1 MTEAVW
7 IPTARGGRLAGR
19 FERPERAMRAVALF
33 AHCFTCGKDQ
43 IGAVKVS
50 RALAARGI
58 ATLRFDVTGVGASA
72 GAFAETTFS
81 ANVDDIVAAADW
93 LRQTEQA
100 PVLLVGHSLG
110 GAAVIAAAH
119 RIPEVRAVA
128 TIGAP
133 ADIAHVLHRFGDAL
147 PTIEQDGQAAVALGG
162 RVFQVGRDFVE
173 DARGQSLLA
182 HLENLKKPILFM
194 HAPLDDEVGIDN
206 ATKLFTA
213 ARHPKSF
220 ISLDGANHFLTG
232 PGDAE
237 AAGAAIAG
245 WAERYLPEAART
257 ASGAASLPPGVV
269 RVLET
274 GGGAFEN
281 TVTVGTHRFLADEPA
296 AVGGG
301 DAGPT
306 PYDLLAAALGACVSM
321 TVRMYAAR
329 KAWPLE
335 RISVDVSHAKI
346 HAADCVDCETRE
358 GKVDELRV
366 SLTLE
371 GPLDDEQRAR
381 LLEIAG
387 KCPVHRTLH
396 SEIKTRIDWASKQDP
411 P

>member
-7 IPTARGGRLAGR
+7 IPTANGGRLAGR
-19 FERPERAMRAVALF
+19 FERPERVVRAVALF

-72 GAFAETTFS
+72 GGFTETTFS

-93 LRQTEQA
+93 LRRTEQA
-100 PVLLVGHSLG
+100 PALLVGHSLG

-133 ADIAHVLHRFGDAL
+133 ADIAHVLRRFGDAL
-147 PTIEQDGQAAVALGG
+147 PTIEQDGQAAVTLGG
-162 RVFQVGRDFVE
+162 RVLQVGRDFVE
-173 DARGQSLLA
+173 DAREQSLTSHLA
-182 HLENLKKPILFM
+182 KLKKPILFL
-194 HAPLDDEVGIDN
+194 HAPRDDEVDLDN
-206 ATKLFTA
+206 ATKLFAA

-220 ISLDGANHFLTG
+220 ISLDDANHLLTG

-245 WAERYLPEAART
+245 WAERYLPTAAEAA
-257 ASGAASLPPGVV
+257 SEPMQPPAGVV
-269 RVLET
+269 RVHET

-281 TVTVGTHRFLADEPA
+281 TVAVGIHRFFADEPA
-296 AVGGG
+296 TVGGG

-335 RISVDVSHAKI
+335 RISIDVSHAKI
-346 HAADCVDCETRE
+346 HAADCADCETRE
-358 GKVDELRV
+358 GKMDELRV

-371 GPLDDEQRAR
+371 GPLDEEQRAR
-381 LLEIAG
+381 LIEIAG

-396 SEIKTRIDWASKQDP
+396 SEIKTRIEWANT
-411 P
+411 

>member
-1 MTEAVW
+1 MTEAAW
-7 IPTARGGRLAGR
+7 IPTANGGRLAGR
-19 FERPERAMRAVALF
+19 FERPERAVRAVALF

-72 GAFAETTFS
+72 GGFNETTFS

-100 PVLLVGHSLG
+100 PALLVGHSLG

-147 PTIEQDGQAAVALGG
+147 PTIEQDGQAAVTVGG
-162 RVFQVGRDFVE
+162 RVFQVGRNFVD
-173 DARGQSLLA
+173 DAREQSVTSHLA
-182 HLENLKKPILFM
+182 KLKKPILFL
-194 HAPLDDEVGIDN
+194 HAPLDDEVDLDN
-206 ATKLFTA
+206 ATKLFAA

-220 ISLDGANHFLTG
+220 ISLDDANHLLTG

-245 WAERYLPEAART
+245 WVERYLPTAAV
-257 ASGAASLPPGVV
+257 SESPQPPPGVV
-269 RVLET
+269 RVQET

-281 TVTVGTHRFLADEPA
+281 MVAVGTHRFPADEPA
-296 AVGGG
+296 TVGGG

-306 PYDLLAAALGACVSM
+306 PYDLLGAALGACVSM

-346 HAADCVDCETRE
+346 HAADCADCETRE

-366 SLTLE
+366 SLTFE
-371 GPLDDEQRAR
+371 GSLDEEQRAR
-381 LLEIAG
+381 LIEIAA

-396 SEIKTRIDWASKQDP
+396 SEIKTRIEWAST
-411 P
+411 